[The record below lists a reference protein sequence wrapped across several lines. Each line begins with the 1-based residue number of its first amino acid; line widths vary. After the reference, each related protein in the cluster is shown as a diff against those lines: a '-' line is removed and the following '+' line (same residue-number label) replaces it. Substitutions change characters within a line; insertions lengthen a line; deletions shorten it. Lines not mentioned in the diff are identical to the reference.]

1 LIYAAEINSENKGV
15 EVPLKPIGHAHYAGK
30 DGSLTT
36 DLSTLT
42 TALKI
47 AKKITVKVN

>member
-1 LIYAAEINSENKGV
+1 M
-15 EVPLKPIGHAHYAGK
+15 KPVGHGHYSGI

-42 TALKI
+42 TALEI
-47 AKKITVKVN
+47 AKSITVRID

>member
-1 LIYAAEINSENKGV
+1 VSESIGKGV
-15 EVPLKPIGHAHYAGK
+15 EVPLKPIEHAHYAGK

-47 AKKITVKVN
+47 AKSIIVKVN